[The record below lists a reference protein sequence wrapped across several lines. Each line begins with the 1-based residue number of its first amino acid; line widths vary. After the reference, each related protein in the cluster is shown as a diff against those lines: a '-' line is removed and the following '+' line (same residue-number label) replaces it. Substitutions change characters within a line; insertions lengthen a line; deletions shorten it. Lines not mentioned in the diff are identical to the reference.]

1 MPFSAI
7 HFFVQDDV
15 PAETVEKVLALLQE
29 RHVSPI
35 NPETFTGT
43 LPHLPDDALLV
54 CLLDDHRFARL
65 WQGAS
70 ERPVT
75 LLPLPWSG
83 NPLTRKA
90 LGLEGD
96 FADLLA
102 RLDAGRFASRTSLLL
117 ADGEPVLTAVR
128 IGSVPELPGSPFLQR
143 LRRFFRSLLFLHL
156 SPFILTTAKEQRIE
170 LAALSIEAA
179 EESVMYRQHP
189 EIFDGEPAQG
199 RVTALIHAPASLLAL
214 FQRLFLKRVATG
226 HAHGIGYVRSRRL
239 VIESTGGPLPCLIDG
254 LPRQAAAITLE
265 DMATQ
270 CRVPMALDSLQKA
283 EDKENIRITA
293 VPTGSEAVE
302 FFTRRTLPL
311 LPIAPEAQFAELFT
325 QLRRSATTDSVFLVL
340 MFLSILLATIGLYQ
354 NSGPVI
360 IGAMILAPLMAPIVS
375 LSMGL
380 VRFDHMLLRNSSR
393 TLLIGTALAL
403 ALAALFAWSMPLAHL
418 TDQIRARLNPN
429 LLDLGVA
436 IVSGIAAA
444 YAYAKEELA
453 KSLAGVAIAVALV
466 PPLGVAG
473 IGIGLGNLH
482 LFNGA
487 FLLFLTNLVGIV
499 FAAGTTF
506 YLLGFASLRYAR
518 TAFFYKLLILAL
530 ITIPLAISTQ
540 ALIEENRIYRQFA
553 ALSPMTLNGVTVRF
567 ELLDVTVG
575 KQGTVARVRMILP
588 RNGYHTFDRDTA
600 VRRLQ
605 QELHSNIVL
614 QVEEL
619 FPLEPRMDANGRE

>member
-1 MPFSAI
+1 MAYSAL

-15 PAETVEKVLALLQE
+15 PDETVEAVLAILQE
-29 RHVSPI
+29 HHVSPI
-35 NPETFTGT
+35 NPETFAEP
-43 LPHLPDDALLV
+43 LPHLPDDTLVV
-54 CLLDDHRFARL
+54 CLLDDPRFARL
-65 WQGAS
+65 WQASS
-70 ERPVT
+70 ERNIT
-75 LLPLPWSG
+75 LLPLPWSD
-83 NPLTRKA
+83 NPLTRQA

-96 FADLLA
+96 TEQLLA
-102 RLDAGRFASRTSLLL
+102 RLETGDLAIRTSLLL
-117 ADGEPVLTAVR
+117 ADGEPVLTSVR
-128 IGSVPELPGSPFLQR
+128 IGTMPELPGKPVLQR
-143 LRRFFRSLLFLHL
+143 LHRFFRSLFFLHL
-156 SPFILTTAKEQRIE
+156 SPFALITGKEQRIE

-179 EESVMYRQHP
+179 EESEMYRQHP
-189 EIFDGEPAQG
+189 EIFDGEPTQG

-214 FQRLFLKRVATG
+214 FRRLFLKRVATG
-226 HAHGIGYVRSRRL
+226 HAHGLGYVRSRRL
-239 VIESTGGPLPCLIDG
+239 RIESPGGALPCLVDG
-254 LPRQAAAITLE
+254 RQKTVDTIMLE
-265 DMATQ
+265 DVATR

-325 QLRRSATTDSVFLVL
+325 LLRRSATLDSVFLVL

-375 LSMGL
+375 ISMGL
-380 VRFDHMLLRNSSR
+380 IRFDHMLIRNSSR

-403 ALAALFAWSMPLAHL
+403 VLAALFAWSMPLAHL

-530 ITIPLAISTQ
+530 ITVPLAISTQ

-553 ALSPMTLNGVTVRF
+553 SLSPMTVDGVTVRF

-588 RNGYHTFDRDTA
+588 RNGYQIFDRDTA

-605 QELHSNIVL
+605 QQLHSNIVL

-619 FPLEPRMDANGRE
+619 FPLEPRMNANGRE